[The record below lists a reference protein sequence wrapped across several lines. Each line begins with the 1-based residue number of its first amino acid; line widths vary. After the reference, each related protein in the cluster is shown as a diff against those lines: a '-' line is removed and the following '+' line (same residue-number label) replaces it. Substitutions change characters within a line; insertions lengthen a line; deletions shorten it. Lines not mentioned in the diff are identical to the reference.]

1 VLLKTV
7 PKNGKK
13 FLGWYDGN
21 GNKVGSSNR
30 SEVKSPYI
38 HTFVMGGAATQYT
51 AVYEGGSAQK
61 YTGDGA
67 ALTAFPTTT
76 PKSLDDVT
84 FIPFTPMDGSGES
97 TVEVDKNIK
106 KFFDAYKPD
115 SGNGFSENN
124 HTGYTGEGFWNV
136 ANEKNSYG
144 KYRMKFPGAGYVTLA
159 VRYSNGGTSDRM
171 FNAYLDHD
179 YLVSAPP
186 TGSWDTW
193 DTAYVVL
200 DAPQGEAD
208 LRFISLTSDGGP
220 NIDAF
225 GFSIDNVCR
234 VSEGCPK
241 DTIPTVVRKVSP
253 ADGFALRGE
262 TLRLANAERADVS
275 VFDMR
280 GSLVARETFEGMGEV
295 SLSSMVKSTGLYRI
309 VVRQGSAKFTAT
321 YAKVR

>member
-1 VLLKTV
+1 
-7 PKNGKK
+7 
-13 FLGWYDGN
+13 
-21 GNKVGSSNR
+21 
-30 SEVKSPYI
+30 
-38 HTFVMGGAATQYT
+38 
-51 AVYEGGSAQK
+51 
-61 YTGDGA
+61 
-67 ALTAFPTTT
+67 
-76 PKSLDDVT
+76 
-84 FIPFTPMDGSGES
+84 
-97 TVEVDKNIK
+97 
-106 KFFDAYKPD
+106 
-115 SGNGFSENN
+115 
-124 HTGYTGEGFWNV
+124 
-136 ANEKNSYG
+136 
-144 KYRMKFPGAGYVTLA
+144 MKFPGAGYVTLG
-159 VRYSNGGTSDRM
+159 VIYSNGGTADRM

-179 YLVSAPP
+179 YYVSAPP

-193 DTAYVVL
+193 DTAYVVM
-200 DAPQGEAD
+200 DAPLGEAD
-208 LRFISLTSDGGP
+208 LRFISLTSDGAP

-225 GFSIDNVCR
+225 GFSIDGVCR